1 MALRS
6 SRTSLS
12 GAGIRLTFNIF
23 ASFLTVAV
31 LIFLALSSFLF
42 ITSSDPP
49 DIHSDLNLEALI
61 AKLFYFN
68 VVFFSSAKY
77 AHFFKLLGSQ
87 SGSFDRKFTCLSGCG
102 SVRRSVLALKS
113 DPSKPQLDQIKKQAD
128 DHRSL
133 ALAYASYAQKLK
145 LGNSKLIRVFAEL
158 SRNFTDLISKPS
170 YRTMFDSDGNSM
182 NESVLRQFEKEVKE
196 RIKLTQQLVAEATE
210 SFDNQ
215 LKIQKPE
222 GYNICCQ

>member
-49 DIHSDLNLEALI
+49 DIHS
-61 AKLFYFN
+61 
-68 VVFFSSAKY
+68 V
-77 AHFFKLLGSQ
+77 
-87 SGSFDRKFTCLSGCG
+87 RKFTCLSGCG

-196 RIKLTQQLVAEATE
+196 RIKLTQQLVAEGTE

>member
-49 DIHSDLNLEALI
+49 DIHSW
-61 AKLFYFN
+61 
-68 VVFFSSAKY
+68 
-77 AHFFKLLGSQ
+77 
-87 SGSFDRKFTCLSGCG
+87 KFTWLSGCG
-102 SVRRSVLALKS
+102 SVRRSVLAQKS

-222 GYNICCQ
+222 DTIFAVNEQLTKAKEQGAFSSLIGGKSIPKSVRCLAMRLAED